1 MDIELITDIAIDRLM
16 SDICLKWYLES
27 DEEKKKQIFDN
38 EIMPLYKQ
46 INKIQ

>member
-27 DEEKKKQIFDN
+27 DDEKKKQIFDN